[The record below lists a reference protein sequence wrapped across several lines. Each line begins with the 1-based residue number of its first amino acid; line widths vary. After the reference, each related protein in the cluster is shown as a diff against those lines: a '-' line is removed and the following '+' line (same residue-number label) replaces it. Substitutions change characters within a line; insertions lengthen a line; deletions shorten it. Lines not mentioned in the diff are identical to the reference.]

1 MYKFVLISIIVCL
14 CEMST
19 GEASVQL
26 SENKFNALENALAV
40 IAFIVRYLFI
50 ISDLPT
56 RIRRSQWCST
66 VGETG
71 CQIQLLLV
79 FGFTGENQK

>member
-1 MYKFVLISIIVCL
+1 VCL
-14 CEMST
+14 CEMNT
-19 GEASVQL
+19 GAASVKL
-26 SENKFNALENALAV
+26 SVEEFNALENALAV
-40 IAFIVRYLFI
+40 IAFIVSYLFI
-50 ISDLPT
+50 ISDLST

-66 VGETG
+66 VGEAS